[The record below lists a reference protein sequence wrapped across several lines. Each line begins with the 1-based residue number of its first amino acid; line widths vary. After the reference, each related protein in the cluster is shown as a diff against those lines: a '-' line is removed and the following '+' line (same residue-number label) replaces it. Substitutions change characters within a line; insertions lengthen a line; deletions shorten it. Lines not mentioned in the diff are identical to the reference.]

1 MYFCYCLCRIQR
13 MEKNKK
19 IKAALVFGTRP
30 EAIKMAPLVK
40 ELRSRKEFETITI
53 VTAQHR
59 QMLDQVLEL
68 FEITPDYDL
77 NLMKPNQNLW
87 ELTSDVLIQ
96 TKEIFEKIKPDIVL
110 VHGDT
115 TTAGAAALSAYYARI
130 PIGHVEAGLR
140 TFNKDYPFPE
150 EINRV
155 LADAVSDMHF
165 CPTDGAVENIKNS
178 GIKTPNSIFKTG
190 NTVIDALLYTVNNKE
205 ADLSFIE
212 LDKNLKTILLTSH
225 RRENFGKPLEE
236 ICDAILELVKN
247 NGDIQVVY
255 PVHLNPNVQ
264 NTVRAKLEGIER
276 IKLIDPLDYAPF
288 ATLMKK
294 SHIILTDSGGVQEEA
309 PSLGVPVL
317 VLRDETERPEALE
330 FGCVKLVGAHK
341 NKIVSTV
348 QKLLDDKDF
357 CNSMKQAANPYG
369 DGLASVRIADAIL
382 HRFK

>member
-1 MYFCYCLCRIQR
+1 MRRFLYNFV
-13 MEKNKK
+13 MEKK
-19 IKAALVFGTRP
+19 IKVAVVFGTRP

-40 ELRSRKEFETITI
+40 ELQKREKIETITI

-68 FEITPDYDL
+68 FEITPDFDL
-77 NLMKPNQNLW
+77 DLMKPNQNLW
-87 ELTSDVLIQ
+87 GLTSDVLLQ
-96 TKEIFEKIKPDIVL
+96 TKEIFEKVKPDIVL

-115 TTAGAAALSAYYARI
+115 TTAAATALSAYYARA

-155 LADAVSDMHF
+155 LADAVCDLHF
-165 CPTDGAVENIKNS
+165 CPTEGSCSNIKNS

-190 NTVIDALLYTVNNKE
+190 NTVIDALLYTVENKS
-205 ADLSFIE
+205 ADLSFIGLE
-212 LDKNLKTILLTSH
+212 PELKTILLTSH
-225 RRENFGKPLEE
+225 RRENFGRPLEE
-236 ICDAILELVKN
+236 ICEAVIELIKQN
-247 NGDIQVVY
+247 KDIQVVY
-255 PVHLNPNVQ
+255 PVHLNPNVR
-264 NTVRAKLEGIER
+264 NVVYKKLSSIDR
-276 IKLIDPLDYAPF
+276 VKLIEPLDYAPF

-341 NKIVSTV
+341 DKIVETV
-348 QKLLDDKDF
+348 NKLLSDKSF
-357 CNSMKQAANPYG
+357 YNSMKQAINPYG
-369 DGLASVRIADAIL
+369 DGLASKRIADIIEKRYSA
-382 HRFK
+382 

>member
-1 MYFCYCLCRIQR
+1 
-13 MEKNKK
+13 MEKK

-40 ELRSRKEFETITI
+40 EIQSRKELEAITV

-87 ELTSDVLIQ
+87 GLTSDVILQ
-96 TKEIFEKIKPDIVL
+96 TNEIYEKIKPDIVL

-115 TTAGAAALSAYYARI
+115 TTAGASALSAYYARI

-155 LADAVSDMHF
+155 LADAVSDLHF
-165 CPTDGAVENIKNS
+165 CPTEGAAKNIENS
-178 GIKTPNSIFKTG
+178 GIKTPNSIYITG
-190 NTVIDALLYTVNNKE
+190 NTVIDALLYTVNNRE
-205 ADLSFIE
+205 ANLDFIG

-236 ICDAILELVKN
+236 ICDAVLELINKN
-247 NGDIQVVY
+247 KDIQVVY

-264 NTVRAKLEGIER
+264 NTVRAKLDGVER
-276 IKLIDPLDYAPF
+276 VKLIDPLDYAPF

-330 FGCVKLVGAHK
+330 YGCVKLVGAHR

-348 QKLLDDKDF
+348 EKLLNDKDF
-357 CNSMKQAANPYG
+357 YNTMKQAVNPYG
-369 DGLASVRIADAIL
+369 DGLASKRIADIIIKKFSA
-382 HRFK
+382 